1 MFKWTLEPLFALFQ
15 DKDFSTSNRMSTS
28 SNHSWLAN
36 GGNKRPVR
44 IAGASGGVFDRF
56 RAIEDFSKDAD
67 IDVIF
72 GDWMSEI
79 SMTMRGAQKLEAKL
93 SGSESTAYEN
103 SFILALKP
111 GIKNIARNKQK
122 VAVNAGACDTAAMA
136 NAVQKLCED
145 EGTDLKVSY
154 VLGDDVT
161 EQFREMLAKGERF
174 PSLPSDTPIQEWA
187 HEPLCAQAYLG
198 GVGIAEAFKAG
209 ADIVICGRVADA
221 SPVIGTAMWWH
232 GWSRSDFT
240 KLANALIAGH
250 LIECS
255 SYVTGGAYSGFKKEL
270 LQTNNFTNMGFP
282 IAEIGSNGEVVI
294 TKEKNS
300 GGIMTVGTCTA
311 QLVYEIQGPLYYNS
325 DVTADIEN
333 VSFVQEAPDR
343 VRVLGVQGLPPPP
356 TTKIGITAKGGYK
369 AEFHF
374 WLTGLDIAEKIR
386 MVEQQTVESMGD
398 YRKEFTTLTFTP
410 IGSIAADPK
419 NQNEA
424 TIDLRI
430 AAQTKNADLVSAG
443 KTKGIS
449 PDQPTFAKW
458 VSKDQQHNH
467 ILPTSNQIGTS
478 VH

>member
-1 MFKWTLEPLFALFQ
+1 MATTP
-15 DKDFSTSNRMSTS
+15 D
-28 SNHSWLAN
+28 HSWLTN
-36 GGNKRPVR
+36 GGNRRPVR
-44 IAGASGGVFDRF
+44 VAGASGGVFDRF

-79 SMTMRGAQKLEAKL
+79 SMTMRGAQKLEAQL
-93 SGSESTAYEN
+93 SGIESAAYEN

-111 GIKNIARNKQK
+111 GIKGIARNKQK
-122 VAVNAGACDTAAMA
+122 VTVNAGACDTAAMA
-136 NAVQKLCED
+136 KAVQELCRE

-161 EQFREMLAKGERF
+161 KDFLEMLAQGESF
-174 PSLPSDTPIQEWA
+174 PSLPSDTPIQEWS

-198 GVGIAEAFKAG
+198 GVGIAEALKAG

-221 SPVIGTAMWWH
+221 SPVIGAAIWWH
-232 GWSRSDFT
+232 NWSRTDYT

-255 SYVTGGAYSGFKKEL
+255 SYITGGAYSGFKKEL
-270 LQTNNFTNMGFP
+270 LGTNNFTNMGFP
-282 IAEIGSNGEVVI
+282 IAEICCNGEVVI

-311 QLVYEIQGPLYYNS
+311 QLVYEIQGPLYYNC
-325 DVTADIEN
+325 DVTANLEN
-333 VSFVQEAPDR
+333 VSFAQEGPDK
-343 VRVLGVQGLPPPP
+343 VRLLGVQGLPPPP

-374 WLTGLDIAEKIR
+374 WLTGLDIAEKVK
-386 MVEQQTVESMGD
+386 MVEQQTIHSMGG
-398 YRKEFTTLTFTP
+398 YRKDFSTLTFTP
-410 IGSIAADPK
+410 IGSIAADPM

-424 TIDLRI
+424 TVDLRI

-458 VSKDQQHNH
+458 VRHT
-467 ILPTSNQIGTS
+467 ILL
-478 VH
+478 